1 MMNNQYNQGEDKIEA
16 EDSKIKSPFLSWLEN
31 FWYYH
36 KWHVLIGSFFV
47 VVLVVLIMQ
56 SIKKEEP
63 DMMLTFAGSYYL
75 SPTEVTEIEKVVSDK
90 YLAVDCNK
98 DGKKILNTRR
108 YEIYSEDEINALKKE
123 GVTVSTVE
131 NSQNMNDYSTYM
143 ATGDSIIVILSGYL
157 YESLVE
163 NERLVKVSEILG
175 AESGKGEDVYGIRL
189 ADTALYRENEAISQ
203 LPENFYL
210 CLMRQ
215 YVWGQ
220 SSHTDVYECAKS
232 TFVNMV
238 NGTGQ

>member
-1 MMNNQYNQGEDKIEA
+1 
-16 EDSKIKSPFLSWLEN
+16 
-31 FWYYH
+31 
-36 KWHVLIGSFFV
+36 
-47 VVLVVLIMQ
+47 
-56 SIKKEEP
+56 
-63 DMMLTFAGSYYL
+63 MMLTFAGSYYL